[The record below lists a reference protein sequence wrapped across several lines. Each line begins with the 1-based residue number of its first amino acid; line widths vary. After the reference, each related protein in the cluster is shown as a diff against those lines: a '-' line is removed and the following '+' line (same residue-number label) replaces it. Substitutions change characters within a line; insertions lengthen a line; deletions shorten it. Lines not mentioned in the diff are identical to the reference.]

1 MYESVSSSH
10 DDRGDGQSNERFAYS
25 PPLSPNYMYAP
36 LKLRI
41 LIAVW
46 GVVSTLIAFLIGV
59 ICERVFKIPQ
69 WAKLGV
75 CFPNALSLPL
85 LLLNSLRET
94 SVIDQLLWGPDDT
107 VVDAVRRGRT
117 YILVL
122 SSQFPLILD
131 QFPDSKYNEV
141 HPWAS
146 HASTESTC
154 TR

>member
-10 DDRGDGQSNERFAYS
+10 DDRGDGQSNERFTYP

-36 LKLRI
+36 FNARI

-46 GVVSTLIAFLIGV
+46 GVASTLTAFLIGV
-59 ICERVFKIPQ
+59 ICERIFKIPP

-94 SVIDQLLWGPDDT
+94 PVIDQLLWGPNDT

-117 YILVL
+117 YILVR
-122 SSQFPLILD
+122 SSQFPLIIRSIL
-131 QFPDSKYNEV
+131 
-141 HPWAS
+141 
-146 HASTESTC
+146 
-154 TR
+154 

>member
-1 MYESVSSSH
+1 MYT
-10 DDRGDGQSNERFAYS
+10 
-25 PPLSPNYMYAP
+25 P

-46 GVVSTLIAFLIGV
+46 GVSSTLIAFLIGIV
-59 ICERVFKIPQ
+59 CERLFKIPQ

-94 SVIDQLLWGPDDT
+94 SVIDQLLWGPNDT

-117 YILVL
+117 YILVR
-122 SSQFPLILD
+122 SSQFSLILD
-131 QFPDSKYNEV
+131 QFFDSQYDEV
-141 HPWAS
+141 HAWAA
-146 HASTESTC
+146 HATTKKSTY

>member
-1 MYESVSSSH
+1 
-10 DDRGDGQSNERFAYS
+10 
-25 PPLSPNYMYAP
+25 MYAP

-46 GVVSTLIAFLIGV
+46 GVASTLIAFLIGV

-85 LLLNSLRET
+85 LLLNSLQET
-94 SVIDQLLWGPDDT
+94 SVIDQLLWGPNDT

-117 YILVL
+117 YILVR
-122 SSQFPLILD
+122 SSQFSLILD
-131 QFPDSKYNEV
+131 QFFDSEYDEV
-141 HPWAS
+141 HAWAAHITTKS
-146 HASTESTC
+146 AY

>member
-1 MYESVSSSH
+1 MYT
-10 DDRGDGQSNERFAYS
+10 
-25 PPLSPNYMYAP
+25 P

-46 GVVSTLIAFLIGV
+46 GAASTLIAFLIGI
-59 ICERVFKIPQ
+59 ICERLFKIPQ

-94 SVIDQLLWGPDDT
+94 SVVDQLLWGPNDT

-117 YILVL
+117 YILVR
-122 SSQFPLILD
+122 SSQFSLILD
-131 QFPDSKYNEV
+131 QFFDSEYDEV
-141 HPWAS
+141 HAWAA
-146 HASTESTC
+146 HITTKSTY